1 MTGKTEVI
9 SLSYQNFLEFTLVRF
24 MAGSAVAN
32 RHGAMN
38 EFAIRYFLIMTLE
51 AEIRSL
57 LFKLE
62 FIG

>member
-9 SLSYQNFLEFTLVRF
+9 SLSYQNFLKCALVRF
-24 MAGSAVAN
+24 MAGPAVAN
-32 RHGAMN
+32 RHGSMN